1 MIESTFVTF
10 GNAIA
15 SAQVTVT
22 KAAVSMKFL
31 NVDFIHMYL
40 RFLVIVGLSENECKE
55 LVSERVIVAGK
66 RCKNHQT
73 EPACSN

>member
-31 NVDFIHMYL
+31 KIILIQMYL
-40 RFLVIVGLSENECKE
+40 RFLVIVRLSENECEE
-55 LVSERVIVAGK
+55 LVSERIIVAGK
-66 RCKNHQT
+66 GCKYD
-73 EPACSN
+73 